1 MNNADGDV
9 GRAPLTPLTSYQ
21 KRLFVFLSV
30 ATFFEGYDFLAL
42 AQILPELRREMG
54 ITTAEEGALISVI
67 NVGTILAY
75 FLVRKA
81 DRWGRRRVMTVT
93 IAGYTLCSLLTGF
106 APNVPVFAGLQL
118 LARIFL
124 IGEWAVAM
132 IYAAEEYPKDRRGM
146 VIGVI
151 QACASLGAIT
161 CAGVV
166 PLLLKTQVGWRAVYF
181 VGAIPLVIIAFARR
195 NLRETARFQARE
207 VEEKQQPLG
216 TILRSPYK
224 KRMLQMA
231 GIWALTYICT
241 QNAVLFWKEFATSE
255 RGLTSGQV
263 GTCMTI
269 AATSSLPLIF
279 AAGKLL
285 DRIGRRRGAVVIFVL
300 TAVGVFGAYSLRSV
314 TGLTVSLVLAIF
326 GVTAVLPVL
335 NAFTSELF
343 PTSLRSDAF
352 AWSNN
357 LLGRSVGV
365 LSHMGVG
372 VAAAQVGWGPT
383 IAATSV
389 FPLIA
394 LGLIWGLLPETVG
407 KELEET
413 SATA

>member
-1 MNNADGDV
+1 
-9 GRAPLTPLTSYQ
+9 
-21 KRLFVFLSV
+21 
-30 ATFFEGYDFLAL
+30 
-42 AQILPELRREMG
+42 
-54 ITTAEEGALISVI
+54 
-67 NVGTILAY
+67 
-75 FLVRKA
+75 
-81 DRWGRRRVMTVT
+81 MTVT

-106 APNVPVFAGLQL
+106 APNAPVFAGLQL
-118 LARIFL
+118 LARVFL

-216 TILRSPYK
+216 RILRSPYK

-231 GIWALTYICT
+231 VIWALTYVCT

-269 AATSSLPLIF
+269 AATSSMPLIF
-279 AAGKLL
+279 MAGKLL
-285 DRIGRRRGAVVIFVL
+285 DRIGRRRGAVVIFTL
-300 TAVGVFGAYSLRSV
+300 TAIGVFGAYSLRSV
-314 TGLTVSLVLAIF
+314 TGLTASLVLAIF
-326 GVTAVLPVL
+326 GVSAVLPVL

-357 LLGRSVGV
+357 LLGRSIGV
-365 LSHMGVG
+365 LSHIGVG
-372 VAAAQVGWGPT
+372 VAAASVGWGPA

-389 FPLIA
+389 FPLFA
-394 LGLIWGLLPETVG
+394 LALIWILLPETVG

-413 SATA
+413 SATV